1 MDFLDQICPRRVFLL
16 GNCIRPIS
24 WVKLSNEEETLY
36 IYKSFVTDEAIDAI
50 NISLYQSNW
59 KEILKCENVNEA
71 YTTFLD
77 KFYQLYDNFSLIKK
91 IKIKFNSL
99 KSPCITLRIK
109 QTAKSK
115 QRLYNKFLKN
125 RSAKNEREYKGYKIL
140 FKTIKKLSKK
150 LYFSNLIYRYKTNI
164 KEN

>member
-1 MDFLDQICPRRVFLL
+1 MSKKGIFA
-16 GNCIRPIS
+16 
-24 WVKLSNEEETLY
+24 WKLYQTNFMSQVSNEEETLY

-99 KSPCITLRIK
+99 KSPWITLGIK

-125 RSAKNEREYKGYKIL
+125 RSTKNEREYKGYKIL
-140 FKTIKKLSKK
+140 FETIKKLSKK
-150 LYFSNLIYRYKTNI
+150 LYFSIDI
-164 KEN
+164 KLTSRRIGKLQN